1 MRKELVRT
9 SRFLS
14 LVLRHDPAVV
24 GIELDPSG
32 WVDVEVLLR
41 ALARHRSPIT
51 RELLDEIVATN
62 DKRRFEMSADARMIR
77 AAQGH
82 SLRVDLGLPPRTPPE
97 LLFHGTAER
106 FLEAILREG
115 LLPGQRDHVHLSL
128 DLHAANND
136 YWTLLANYNEFVP
149 LSFGVNES
157 ATRTAN
163 ITTEFLL
170 DGAVVHSFSDVGV
183 TQEFVHVGAQN
194 WNLVAGL
201 VFDQVHMSYTLNSST
216 SPIPP
221 SIRISSPPS
230 AIRRDRS
237 TTTRFSPT
245 RVTRAA
251 CRSRPPWP
259 WPGWA

>member
-115 LLPGQRDHVHLSL
+115 LLPGLRDHVHLSL
-128 DLHAANND
+128 DLHAAK
-136 YWTLLANYNEFVP
+136 
-149 LSFGVNES
+149 
-157 ATRTAN
+157 
-163 ITTEFLL
+163 
-170 DGAVVHSFSDVGV
+170 
-183 TQEFVHVGAQN
+183 QVGARHGRPVV
-194 WNLVAGL
+194 LDVRAGAMASAGHAFYL
-201 VFDQVHMSYTLNSST
+201 SGNGVWLTHTV
-216 SPIPP
+216 PP
-221 SIRISSPPS
+221 SFLSI
-230 AIRRDRS
+230 
-237 TTTRFSPT
+237 
-245 RVTRAA
+245 VQE
-251 CRSRPPWP
+251 
-259 WPGWA
+259 